1 MKHTT
6 FGIRH
11 LALIIALSAAAP
23 LAASH
28 ESGTFTG
35 VIGDSMCVRNHEPMK
50 ITPDDKCVRDCV
62 KHSKDVKY
70 ILLTSDKH
78 YVLSDQAA
86 PEKFAGQKV
95 TVKGVLYEKTG
106 IIKVEAIE
114 KIRQEGDQ

>member
-1 MKHTT
+1 MKPST

-11 LALIIALSAAAP
+11 LAFIIALFAAAP
-23 LAASH
+23 LAASN
-28 ESGTFTG
+28 ESRTFTG

-50 ITPDDKCVRDCV
+50 IAPEDKCVRDCV

-70 ILLTSDKH
+70 ILLTSDTQ
-78 YVLSDQAA
+78 YVLSDQAS

-114 KIRQEGDQ
+114 KAK